1 MIHKKLKLFIQCNKI
16 LYGEFSMII
25 LQKKKILL
33 CIGLVM
39 VSLLVAGAYQTNIEK
54 TIQTVSLPVS
64 NKVIVL
70 DARTW
75 RTR

>member
-1 MIHKKLKLFIQCNKI
+1 MIV
-16 LYGEFSMII
+16 

-33 CIGLVM
+33 CMGLFIA
-39 VSLLVAGAYQTNIEK
+39 SLLVAGSYKTINNEK

-70 DARTW
+70 DAGHGAPDQRC
-75 RTR
+75 RK

>member
-1 MIHKKLKLFIQCNKI
+1 
-16 LYGEFSMII
+16 MII

-33 CIGLVM
+33 CIGLLM
-39 VSLLVAGAYQTNIEK
+39 ISLLVGGTYRATKEEK

-70 DARTW
+70 DAGHGVPDEGN
-75 RTR
+75 